1 MSCEQPIAICQ
12 VSSVVRWPGNSCQT
26 NVSLLGWQA
35 LTRARSMQLRCQ
47 NGVYEG
53 VLVVLGH
60 DVLTSCRALQLP
72 GGRAEDAGGAA
83 QAVAGGAGGS
93 RP

>member
-1 MSCEQPIAICQ
+1 
-12 VSSVVRWPGNSCQT
+12 
-26 NVSLLGWQA
+26 
-35 LTRARSMQLRCQ
+35 MQLRFQ
-47 NGVYEG
+47 NGVYE
-53 VLVVLGH
+53 VDLSVLGD

-72 GGRAEDAGGAA
+72 SGRAEDAGGTA